1 MNILLYMK
9 DSLEELKFNFD
20 TVLYLK
26 QLGWSQTK
34 MMEYF
39 VNKLNYPSSTVNTLL
54 TLKTSY
60 LNSVFKR
67 LELYVDMKLSNDEV
81 KLHMSKYKNL
91 ESLVNYLLDTCKE
104 EDDDK
109 TENTQ
114 NNVVNNTEV
123 RKEVLEV
130 KEVVEKVEEN
140 DDEDDEEETNDLD
153 VVEED
158 EEDESNVFEKFLEE
172 NVEKTDNDN
181 DKIKSSQVYSK
192 FKKWFSS
199 NYDDE
204 TPSKVE
210 LKSFLND
217 KLGKS
222 VKSVWTGASLK

>member
-1 MNILLYMK
+1 MK

-26 QLGWSQTK
+26 QLGWTQTK

-91 ESLVNYLLDTCKE
+91 ESLVNYLLDTCE
-104 EDDDK
+104 EDNDK
-109 TENTQ
+109 IENTQ
-114 NNVVNNTEV
+114 NNEASDADDV
-123 RKEVLEV
+123 KKKVLEV
-130 KEVVEKVEEN
+130 KEVVEKV
-140 DDEDDEEETNDLD
+140 DDENEDDNEETNDLD

-158 EEDESNVFEKFLEE
+158 EEDESNVFEKFLKE
-172 NVEKTDNDN
+172 NVEKTDNDK

>member
-1 MNILLYMK
+1 MNIVFYMK

-26 QLGWSQTK
+26 QLGWTQTK

-91 ESLVNYLLDTCKE
+91 ESLVNYLLDTCE
-104 EDDDK
+104 EDNDK
-109 TENTQ
+109 IENTQ
-114 NNVVNNTEV
+114 NNEASDADDV
-123 RKEVLEV
+123 KKKVLEV
-130 KEVVEKVEEN
+130 KEVVEKV
-140 DDEDDEEETNDLD
+140 DDENEDDNEETNDLD

-158 EEDESNVFEKFLEE
+158 EEDESNVFEKFLKE
-172 NVEKTDNDN
+172 NVEKTDNDK

-217 KLGKS
+217 RLGKS

>member
-1 MNILLYMK
+1 MNIVFYMK

-26 QLGWSQTK
+26 QLGWTQTK

-91 ESLVNYLLDTCKE
+91 ESLVNYLLDTCE
-104 EDDDK
+104 EDNDK
-109 TENTQ
+109 IENTQ
-114 NNVVNNTEV
+114 NNEASDADDV
-123 RKEVLEV
+123 KKKVLEV
-130 KEVVEKVEEN
+130 KEVVEKV
-140 DDEDDEEETNDLD
+140 DDENEDDNEETNDLD

-158 EEDESNVFEKFLEE
+158 EEDESNVFEKFLKE
-172 NVEKTDNDN
+172 NVEKTDNDK

>member
-1 MNILLYMK
+1 MNIVFYMK

-26 QLGWSQTK
+26 QLGWTQTK

-91 ESLVNYLLDTCKE
+91 ESLVNYLLDTCE
-104 EDDDK
+104 EDNDK
-109 TENTQ
+109 IENTQ
-114 NNVVNNTEV
+114 NNEASDADDV
-123 RKEVLEV
+123 KKKVLEV
-130 KEVVEKVEEN
+130 KEVVEKV
-140 DDEDDEEETNDLD
+140 DDENEDDNEETNDLD

-158 EEDESNVFEKFLEE
+158 EEDESNVFEKFLKE
-172 NVEKTDNDN
+172 NVENTDNDK